1 MKKLAI
7 FGGILVLLV
16 AVSGYELKAHTFA
29 GEITDGTC
37 ANNGVH
43 VMSSPSDNDSVEAK
57 RKCTIGCVKL
67 GETYVLYNAGTKAI
81 YDLSDQVTP
90 EQYAGEKVL
99 VFGTLDKSGT
109 MIHVRSIHALS

>member
-7 FGGILVLLV
+7 FGGIVVLL
-16 AVSGYELKAHTFA
+16 AAAGAYEMKAHTFA

-67 GETYVLYNAGTKAI
+67 GETYVLYNAATKDI
-81 YDLSDQVTP
+81 YDLSDQTTP
-90 EQYAGEKVL
+90 ELYAGEKVL
-99 VFGTLDKSGT
+99 VFGTLDKARM
-109 MIHVRSIHALS
+109 MIHVRGIHALS